1 MPWKLTAERIFSGLF
16 QKPLNYTEKMNII
29 ETQNPVKFK
38 GFSFKCRNTHE
49 INNIFL
55 LPDATYRL
63 LLRPVF
69 FSKI

>member
-1 MPWKLTAERIFSGLF
+1 MKIFEAIRRADL
-16 QKPLNYTEKMNII
+16 YYIV